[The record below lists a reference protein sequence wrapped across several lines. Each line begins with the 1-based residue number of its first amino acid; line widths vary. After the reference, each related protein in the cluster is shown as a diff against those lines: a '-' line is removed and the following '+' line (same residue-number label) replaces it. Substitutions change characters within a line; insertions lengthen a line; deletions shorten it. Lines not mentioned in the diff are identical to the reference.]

1 MVLKVF
7 EEFVNEINSSNSRLY
22 KEAVLDKYKE
32 NEYVK
37 QIVHFIFNPY
47 IVTGISKKK
56 IDRIKSS
63 FISKEDIPETY
74 DIFDLLNYVKLNNT
88 GSDSTLI
95 EVLKCAMSNKDYSE
109 LILKIVSKDI
119 KLGIQSTT
127 INKIWGDNFIPCFDV
142 MLAQKYFDN
151 PDKLVPEG
159 IQFIL
164 TPKLDGVRCV
174 LINDGFSGAKF
185 FSRQGQLIEQLIEL
199 EEEAK
204 QLPMGY
210 VYDGELLLDN
220 KDNLES
226 KDLYRATVK
235 VTSADKEKTNL
246 IFNVFDM
253 IPITD
258 FQNGY
263 CNAPASL
270 RKEQLLKQFTF
281 MKLPHIVDVP
291 ILYYGDDKQV
301 ITEQLDIIT
310 AAGGE
315 GVMINI
321 ADAPYECKRSKG
333 LLKVK
338 KMQTCDVKVVGM
350 EEGTGKNKGK
360 LGALKIE
367 FIGPDGFTYQND
379 VGSGLTDEDREYYWD
394 NPDKILNKIIEIQYF
409 EISANQQGTFG
420 LRFPVF
426 KWIRED
432 KTDISMY

>member
-1 MVLKVF
+1 MILKRF
-7 EEFVNEINSSNSRLY
+7 EEFVNEINASNSRLY
-22 KEAVLDKYKE
+22 KEAILDQYKE

-37 QIVHFIFNPY
+37 QLVHFIFNPY
-47 IVTGISKKK
+47 VVTGISKKK
-56 IDRIKSS
+56 IDRIRLG
-63 FISKEDIPETY
+63 FISIKDIPATY
-74 DIFDLLNYVKLNNT
+74 NIFDLLNYLTLNNT
-88 GSDSTLI
+88 GSDLMLT
-95 EVLKCAMSNKDYSE
+95 EVLKCVSANREFSE
-109 LILKIVSKDI
+109 LIFSIVSKDI

-127 INKIWGDNFIPCFDV
+127 INKIWGDKFIPVFDV

-151 PDKLVPEG
+151 PDKLLPESTN
-159 IQFIL
+159 FIL

-174 LINDGFSGAKF
+174 LINNGINGPKF
-185 FSRQGQLIEQLIEL
+185 FSRQGQPIEQLIEL

-204 QLPMGY
+204 HLPFGY

-253 IPITD
+253 IPLKD
-258 FQNGY
+258 FQDGC

-270 RKEQLLKQFTF
+270 RKEQLLERFTF
-281 MKLPHIVDVP
+281 MKLPHIIDVP
-291 ILYYGDDKQV
+291 ILYYGNDKNM
-301 ITEQLDIIT
+301 ITEYLDKIT
-310 AAGGE
+310 NEGGE

-338 KMQTCDVKVVGM
+338 KMQTCDVKVIDM

-379 VGSGLTDEDREYYWD
+379 VGSGLTDEDREYYWN
-394 NPDKILNKIIEIQYF
+394 NPDKILNKIVEIQYF

-426 KWIRED
+426 KWVRED
-432 KTDISMY
+432 KTEISMN